1 MQSNAFRLQ
10 LAYMKILV
18 TGGSG
23 FIGSNFIK
31 YWFQQHPED
40 SIINLDKMTYAA
52 NPRNLVEFENSPN
65 YKFVKGDILDEK
77 LVDELMSQ
85 VDTVVHFAAESH
97 VDRSINDPSL
107 FIKTNVLGTYTLL
120 NSALKHQIKRFH
132 HISTDE
138 VFGSIPLDS
147 SDQFNESTPYDPSS
161 PYSASKASSDHLV
174 RSFVKTFNFPATIS
188 NCSNNYGP
196 YQHPEKMIPRSITNL
211 LTGSK
216 IKVYGQ
222 GLNFRDW
229 LHVEDHCRA
238 IELILLNGKIG
249 ETYCVGGLKKG
260 TSNMDLVRLMLKL
273 MNKTEESLEYV
284 ADRPA
289 HDNYAVNW
297 DKINTELGWEPKYD
311 LESGLKQTIDWY
323 TENETWWRE
332 TKKEAEEFY
341 IKLNQIKKL

>member
-1 MQSNAFRLQ
+1 
-10 LAYMKILV
+10 MKILI
-18 TGGSG
+18 TGGCG

-31 YWFQQHPED
+31 YWFKNHPQD

-52 NPRNLVEFENSPN
+52 NPRNLVEFENNPN
-65 YKFVKGDILDEK
+65 YKFVQGDILDEK
-77 LVDELMSQ
+77 IVDDLVSQ
-85 VDTVVHFAAESH
+85 IDAIVHFAAESH
-97 VDRSINDPSL
+97 VDRSIDDPSL
-107 FIKTNVLGTYTLL
+107 FVRTNVLGTYNLL
-120 NSALKHQIKRFH
+120 MAAKKYQKRFH

-138 VFGSIPLDS
+138 VFGTIELDS
-147 SDQFNESTPYDPSS
+147 TDQFNESTPYDPSS

-174 RSFVKTFNFPATIS
+174 RSFYKTFGLPVTIS

-196 YQHPEKMIPRSITNL
+196 YQHPEKMIPRSITSL
-211 LTGSK
+211 LTGGK

-249 ETYCVGGLKKG
+249 ETYCIGGLKKG
-260 TSNMDLVRLMLKL
+260 TNNMELVRLLLKL
-273 MNKTEESLEYV
+273 MNKGEDSLEYV

-297 DKINTELGWEPKYD
+297 DKINKELGWKPKYD
-311 LESGLKQTIDWY
+311 LESGLKQTVDWY
-323 TENETWWRE
+323 TANQTWWQE

-341 IKLNQIKKL
+341 IKLNSLKK

>member
-1 MQSNAFRLQ
+1 
-10 LAYMKILV
+10 MKILI

-31 YWFQQHPED
+31 YWFKNHPED

-52 NPRNLVEFENSPN
+52 NPRNLVEFENKPN

-77 LVDELMSQ
+77 IVDELVSQ

-97 VDRSINDPSL
+97 VDRSIDDPSL
-107 FIKTNVLGTYTLL
+107 FVKTNVLGTYILL
-120 NSALKHQIKRFH
+120 NAAKKHQIKRFH

-138 VFGSIPLDS
+138 VFGTIEIDS
-147 SDQFNESTPYDPSS
+147 TDQFSEATPYDPSS
-161 PYSASKASSDHLV
+161 PYSASKAAADHLV
-174 RSFVKTFNFPATIS
+174 RSFFKTFGLPVTIS

-211 LTGSK
+211 LSGDK

-229 LHVEDHCRA
+229 LHVEDHCSA
-238 IELILLNGKIG
+238 IEAILLKGKIG
-249 ETYCVGGLKKG
+249 ETYCIGGAKKG
-260 TSNMDLVRLMLKL
+260 TNNMELVRMILKL
-273 MNKTEESLEYV
+273 MNKGEDSLEYV

-297 DKINTELGWEPKYD
+297 DKINKELGWEPQYD
-311 LESGLKQTIDWY
+311 LESGLKQTVDWY
-323 TENETWWRE
+323 TQNQTWWQE

-341 IKLNQIKKL
+341 IKLNNRPVKGGVPQSGTEGLK

>member
-1 MQSNAFRLQ
+1 
-10 LAYMKILV
+10 MKILV
-18 TGGSG
+18 TGGLG

-31 YWFQQHPED
+31 YWFKNHHQD

-52 NPRNLVEFENSPN
+52 NPRNLVEFDNNPN
-65 YKFVKGDILDEK
+65 YKFVQGDILDEK
-77 LVDELMSQ
+77 LVDELVSQ
-85 VDTVVHFAAESH
+85 IDTIVHFAAETH
-97 VDRSINDPSL
+97 VDRSIDDPSL
-107 FIKTNVLGTYTLL
+107 FVKTNVLGTYNLL
-120 NSALKHQIKRFH
+120 NVAKKYNVRFH

-138 VFGSIPLDS
+138 VFGSIALDS
-147 SDQFNESTPYDPSS
+147 TDQFNESTPYDPSS

-174 RSFVKTFNFPATIS
+174 RSFGKTFGLPITIS

-196 YQHPEKMIPRSITNL
+196 YQHPEKMIPRSITSL
-211 LTGSK
+211 LSGGN

-238 IELILLNGKIG
+238 IEVILLKGKIG
-249 ETYCVGGLKKG
+249 ETYCIGGAKKG
-260 TSNMDLVRLMLKL
+260 TSNMELVELMLKI
-273 MNKTEESLEYV
+273 MNKDESSLEHV

-297 DKINTELGWEPKYD
+297 DKIHNELGWEPKYD
-311 LESGLKQTIDWY
+311 LESGLKQTVDWY
-323 TENETWWRE
+323 TQNQTWWQE

-341 IKLNQIKKL
+341 IKLNNLKK

>member
-1 MQSNAFRLQ
+1 
-10 LAYMKILV
+10 MKLLI

-31 YWFQQHPED
+31 HWFKNHPQD
-40 SIINLDKMTYAA
+40 SILNLDKMTYAA
-52 NPRNLVEFENSPN
+52 NPRNLVEFENNPN
-65 YKFVKGDILDEK
+65 YKFVQGDILDLELVDK
-77 LVDELMSQ
+77 LVSE
-85 VDTVVHFAAESH
+85 VDTIVHFAAESH
-97 VDRSINDPSL
+97 VDRSIDDPSL
-107 FIKTNVLGTYTLL
+107 FVKTNVLGTYNLL
-120 NSALKHQIKRFH
+120 MAAKKNNTRFH

-138 VFGSIPLDS
+138 VFGSIELDS
-147 SDQFNESTPYDPSS
+147 TDQFSEKTPYDPSS

-174 RSFVKTFNFPATIS
+174 RSFYKTFGLPVTIS

-211 LTGSK
+211 LVGDK

-238 IELILLNGKIG
+238 IELILEKGKIG
-249 ETYCVGGLKKG
+249 ETYCIGGLKKG
-260 TSNMDLVRLMLKL
+260 TSNMELVRLMLKL
-273 MNKTEESLEYV
+273 MGKDENSLEYV

-297 DKINTELGWEPKYD
+297 DKINRELGWEPQYD

-323 TENETWWRE
+323 TANTSWWQE
-332 TKKEAEEFY
+332 TKAEAEEFY
-341 IKLNQIKKL
+341 KKLNSLKK

>member
-1 MQSNAFRLQ
+1 
-10 LAYMKILV
+10 MKLLI

-31 YWFQQHPED
+31 HWFSNHPED

-52 NPRNLVEFENSPN
+52 NPRNLTEFEGKSN
-65 YKFVKGDILDEK
+65 YQFIKGDILDKK
-77 LVDELMSQ
+77 LVDDLVSQ
-85 VDTVVHFAAESH
+85 VDTIVHFAAESH
-97 VDRSINDPSL
+97 VDRSIDDPSL
-107 FIKTNVLGTYTLL
+107 FVRTNVLGTYNLL
-120 NSALKHQIKRFH
+120 MAAKKYNKRFH

-138 VFGSIPLDS
+138 VFGSIEMGS
-147 SDQFNESTPYDPSS
+147 SDQFRESTPYDPSS

-174 RSFVKTFNFPATIS
+174 RSFYKTFGLPVTIS

-211 LTGSK
+211 LTDQK

-249 ETYCVGGLKKG
+249 ETYCIGGLKKG
-260 TSNMDLVRLMLKL
+260 TSNMELVNLMLKL
-273 MNKTEESLEYV
+273 MGKDESSIEYV

-297 DKINTELGWEPKYD
+297 DKINRELGWEPKYT
-311 LESGLKQTIDWY
+311 LESGLQQTIDWY
-323 TENETWWRE
+323 TANSAWWQE
-332 TKKEAEEFY
+332 TKAEAEEFY
-341 IKLNQIKKL
+341 KKLNSLKR

>member
-1 MQSNAFRLQ
+1 
-10 LAYMKILV
+10 MKLLV

-31 YWFQQHPED
+31 LWFTNHPND

-52 NPRNLVEFENSPN
+52 NPRNLTEFEGKSN
-65 YKFVKGDILDEK
+65 YQFVKGDILDEK
-77 LVDELMSQ
+77 IVDELVSQ
-85 VDTVVHFAAESH
+85 VDAIVHFAAESH
-97 VDRSINDPSL
+97 VDRSIDDPSL
-107 FIKTNVLGTYTLL
+107 FVRTNVLGTYNLL
-120 NSALKHQIKRFH
+120 MAAKKYNKRFH

-138 VFGSIPLDS
+138 VFGSIPFN
-147 SDQFNESTPYDPSS
+147 SDKQFGESTPYDPSS

-174 RSFVKTFNFPATIS
+174 RSFYKTFGLAVTIS

-211 LTGSK
+211 LTNQK

-249 ETYCVGGLKKG
+249 ETYCIGGLKKG
-260 TSNMDLVRLMLKL
+260 TSNIELVKLILKL
-273 MNKTEESLEYV
+273 MNKDESFIEYV
-284 ADRPA
+284 DDRPA

-297 DKINTELGWEPKYD
+297 DKIGKDLGWEPKYN

-323 TENETWWRE
+323 TNNSQWWQE
-332 TKKEAEEFY
+332 TKAEAEEFY
-341 IKLNQIKKL
+341 KKLNKER

>member
-1 MQSNAFRLQ
+1 
-10 LAYMKILV
+10 MKILV

-31 YWFQQHPED
+31 YWFKNHPED

-52 NPRNLVEFENSPN
+52 NPRNLTEFEGKSN
-65 YKFVKGDILDEK
+65 YQFVQGDILDEK
-77 LVDELMSQ
+77 LVDELVSQ
-85 VDTVVHFAAESH
+85 VNTIVHFAAETH
-97 VDRSINDPSL
+97 VDRSIDDPSL
-107 FIKTNVLGTYTLL
+107 FVKTNVLGTYNLL
-120 NSALKHQIKRFH
+120 NAAKKNNTRFH

-138 VFGSIPLDS
+138 VFGSIALDS
-147 SDQFNESTPYDPSS
+147 TDQFNESTPYDPSS

-174 RSFVKTFNFPATIS
+174 RSFFKTFGLPVTIS

-211 LTGSK
+211 LTGQK

-238 IELILLNGKIG
+238 IEAILLKGKIG
-249 ETYCVGGLKKG
+249 ETYCIGGLKKG
-260 TSNMDLVRLMLKL
+260 TSNIELVKLMLKL
-273 MNKTEESLEYV
+273 MGKDESSLEYV

-297 DKINTELGWEPKYD
+297 GKINNELGWEPKYD
-311 LESGLKQTIDWY
+311 LESGIKQTIDWY
-323 TENETWWRE
+323 TQNQTWWKE
-332 TKKEAEEFY
+332 TKAEAEEFY
-341 IKLNQIKKL
+341 LKLNSLKK

>member
-1 MQSNAFRLQ
+1 
-10 LAYMKILV
+10 MKLLI
-18 TGGSG
+18 TGGLG

-31 YWFQQHPED
+31 HWFAVHPND

-52 NPRNLVEFENSPN
+52 NPRNLTEFEGKSN
-65 YKFVKGDILDEK
+65 YQFVKGDILDEITVDK
-77 LVDELMSQ
+77 LVSQ
-85 VDTVVHFAAESH
+85 VDTIVHFAAESH
-97 VDRSINDPSL
+97 VDRSIDDPSL
-107 FIKTNVLGTYTLL
+107 FVRTNVLGTYNLL
-120 NSALKHQIKRFH
+120 MAAKKYNRRFH

-138 VFGSIPLDS
+138 VFGSIELGS
-147 SDQFNESTPYDPSS
+147 SDQFSESTPYDPSS

-174 RSFVKTFNFPATIS
+174 RSFYKTFGLPITIS

-211 LTGSK
+211 LTDQK

-249 ETYCVGGLKKG
+249 ETYCIGGLKKG
-260 TSNMDLVRLMLKL
+260 TSNIELVKLMLKL
-273 MNKTEESLEYV
+273 MGKDESSLEYV

-297 DKINTELGWEPKYD
+297 DKINRELGWEPKYD

-323 TENETWWRE
+323 TANASWWQE
-332 TKKEAEEFY
+332 TKAEAEEFY
-341 IKLNQIKKL
+341 KKLNSPKK

>member
-1 MQSNAFRLQ
+1 
-10 LAYMKILV
+10 MKLLI

-31 YWFQQHPED
+31 YWFAQHPED

-52 NPRNLVEFENSPN
+52 NPRNLVEFANSPN
-65 YKFVKGDILDEK
+65 YKFVQGDILDEK
-77 LVDELMSQ
+77 IVDDLVSQ
-85 VDTVVHFAAESH
+85 VDTIVHFAAESH
-97 VDRSINDPSL
+97 VDRSIDDPSL
-107 FIKTNVLGTYTLL
+107 FVRTNVLGTYNLL
-120 NSALKHQIKRFH
+120 MAAKKYQIKRFH

-138 VFGSIPLDS
+138 VFGTIELDS
-147 SDQFNESTPYDPSS
+147 TDQFNEATPYDPSS

-174 RSFVKTFNFPATIS
+174 RSFYKTFGLPVTIS

-196 YQHPEKMIPRSITNL
+196 FQHPEKMIPRSITSL
-211 LTGSK
+211 LDGGK
-216 IKVYGQ
+216 IKIYGQ

-238 IELILLNGKIG
+238 IEAILLNGKIG
-249 ETYCVGGLKKG
+249 ETYCIGGLKKG
-260 TSNMDLVRLMLKL
+260 TNNMELVRLILKL
-273 MNKTEESLEYV
+273 MNKGEESLEYV

-297 DKINTELGWEPKYD
+297 DKISKELGWEPKYD
-311 LESGLKQTIDWY
+311 LESGMKQTVDWY
-323 TENETWWRE
+323 TANQTWWKE

-341 IKLNQIKKL
+341 IKLNSLKK

>member
-1 MQSNAFRLQ
+1 
-10 LAYMKILV
+10 MKLLI

-31 YWFQQHPED
+31 HWFVNHPQD

-52 NPRNLVEFENSPN
+52 NPRNLVEFENNPN
-65 YKFVKGDILDEK
+65 YKFVQGDILDEK
-77 LVDELMSQ
+77 VVDELVAQ
-85 VDTVVHFAAESH
+85 VDTIVHFAAESH
-97 VDRSINDPSL
+97 VDRSIDDPSL
-107 FIKTNVLGTYTLL
+107 FVRTNVLGTYNLL
-120 NSALKHQIKRFH
+120 MAAKKYQKRFH

-138 VFGSIPLDS
+138 VFGTIELDS
-147 SDQFNESTPYDPSS
+147 SDQFNEDTPYDPSS

-174 RSFVKTFNFPATIS
+174 RSFYKTFGLPVTIS

-196 YQHPEKMIPRSITNL
+196 YQHPEKMIPRSITSL
-211 LTGSK
+211 LSGGK
-216 IKVYGQ
+216 IKIYGQ

-238 IELILLNGKIG
+238 IEMILLNGKIG
-249 ETYCVGGLKKG
+249 ETYCIGGLKKG
-260 TSNMDLVRLMLKL
+260 TSNMELVNMLLKI
-273 MNKTEESLEYV
+273 MNKGEESLEYV

-297 DKINTELGWEPKYD
+297 DKINKELGWKPKYD
-311 LESGLKQTIDWY
+311 FESGLKQTVDWY
-323 TENETWWRE
+323 TQNTSWWQE

-341 IKLNQIKKL
+341 IKLNKIKG

>member
-1 MQSNAFRLQ
+1 
-10 LAYMKILV
+10 MKLLV

-31 YWFQQHPED
+31 HWFSTHPDD

-52 NPRNLVEFENSPN
+52 NPRNLTEFEGKSN
-65 YKFVKGDILDEK
+65 YQFVKGDILDEK
-77 LVDELMSQ
+77 VVDELVSQ
-85 VDTVVHFAAESH
+85 IDAIVHFAAESH
-97 VDRSINDPSL
+97 VDRSIDDPSL
-107 FIKTNVLGTYTLL
+107 FVRTNVLGTYNLL
-120 NSALKHQIKRFH
+120 MAAKKYNKRFH

-138 VFGSIPLDS
+138 VFGSVEMG
-147 SDQFNESTPYDPSS
+147 SDKQFNESTPYDPSS

-174 RSFVKTFNFPATIS
+174 RSFYKTFGLPVTIS

-211 LTGSK
+211 LTDQK

-249 ETYCVGGLKKG
+249 ETYCIGGLKKG
-260 TSNMDLVRLMLKL
+260 TSNIELVKLMLKL
-273 MNKTEESLEYV
+273 MGKDESCLEYV

-297 DKINTELGWEPKYD
+297 DKIHKELGWEPKYTF
-311 LESGLKQTIDWY
+311 ETGLQQTIDWY
-323 TENETWWRE
+323 TANTSWWQE
-332 TKKEAEEFY
+332 TKAEAEEFY
-341 IKLNQIKKL
+341 KKLNSLKK

>member
-1 MQSNAFRLQ
+1 
-10 LAYMKILV
+10 MKLLI

-31 YWFQQHPED
+31 HWFKNHPGD

-52 NPRNLVEFENSPN
+52 NPRNLTEFEGKTN
-65 YKFVKGDILDEK
+65 YKFIKGDILDEK
-77 LVDELMSQ
+77 LVDELVSQ
-85 VDTVVHFAAESH
+85 VDTIVHFAAESH
-97 VDRSINDPSL
+97 VDRSIDDPSL
-107 FIKTNVLGTYTLL
+107 FVKTNVLGTYNLL
-120 NSALKHQIKRFH
+120 MAAKKYNRRFH

-138 VFGSIPLDS
+138 VFGTIDLNDHS
-147 SDQFNESTPYDPSS
+147 SQFSESTSYDPSS

-174 RSFVKTFNFPATIS
+174 RSFYKTFGLPVTIS

-211 LTGSK
+211 LTGEK
-216 IKVYGQ
+216 IKVYGK

-238 IELILLNGKIG
+238 IELILEKGKIG
-249 ETYCVGGLKKG
+249 QTYCIGGLKKG
-260 TSNMDLVRLMLKL
+260 TSNMELVRLMLKL
-273 MNKTEESLEYV
+273 MGKDENSIEYV
-284 ADRPA
+284 DDRPA

-297 DKINTELGWEPKYD
+297 DKIRKELGWEPEYD

-323 TENETWWRE
+323 TQNTSWWQE
-332 TKKEAEEFY
+332 TKTEAEEFY
-341 IKLNQIKKL
+341 KKLNSLKK

>member
-1 MQSNAFRLQ
+1 
-10 LAYMKILV
+10 MKILI
-18 TGGSG
+18 TGGLG
-23 FIGSNFIK
+23 FIGSNFIR
-31 YWFQQHPED
+31 YWLQKHPNDE
-40 SIINLDKMTYAA
+40 IINLDKVTYAA
-52 NPRNLVEFENSPN
+52 NFKSMIDIESNLN
-65 YKFVKGDILDEK
+65 YSFVRGDIGDAE
-77 LVDELMSQ
+77 LVDKIMAQ
-85 VDTVVHFAAESH
+85 GIDTIVHFAAESH
-97 VDRSINDPSL
+97 VDRSIDDPSL
-107 FIKTNVLGTYTLL
+107 FVRTNVLGTYNLL
-120 NSALKHQIKRFH
+120 MAAKKYNKRFH

-138 VFGSIPLDS
+138 VFGSIEMGSD
-147 SDQFNESTPYDPSS
+147 DQFSEVTPYDPSS

-174 RSFVKTFNFPATIS
+174 RSFHKTFGLPVTIS

-211 LTGSK
+211 LTDQK

-249 ETYCVGGLKKG
+249 ETYCIGGLKKG
-260 TSNMDLVRLMLKL
+260 TSNMELVQLMLKL
-273 MNKTEESLEYV
+273 MSKDESCLEYV

-297 DKINTELGWEPKYD
+297 DKINRELGWEPKYTF
-311 LESGLKQTIDWY
+311 ETGLQQTIDWY
-323 TENETWWRE
+323 AANTTWWQE

-341 IKLNQIKKL
+341 IKLNSLKK

>member
-1 MQSNAFRLQ
+1 
-10 LAYMKILV
+10 MKLLI

-31 YWFQQHPED
+31 HWFTTHPDD

-52 NPRNLVEFENSPN
+52 NPRNLTEFEGKSN
-65 YKFVKGDILDEK
+65 YQFVKGDILDQNIVDQ
-77 LVDELMSQ
+77 LVSQ
-85 VDTVVHFAAESH
+85 VETIVHFAAESH
-97 VDRSINDPSL
+97 VDRSIDDPSL
-107 FIKTNVLGTYTLL
+107 FVRTNVLGTYNLL
-120 NSALKHQIKRFH
+120 MAAKKYNCRFH

-138 VFGSIPLDS
+138 VFGSIKMAS
-147 SDQFNESTPYDPSS
+147 SDQFSESTPYDPSS

-174 RSFVKTFNFPATIS
+174 RSFYKTFGLLTTIS

-211 LTGSK
+211 LTDQK

-249 ETYCVGGLKKG
+249 QTYCIGGLKKG
-260 TSNMDLVRLMLKL
+260 TSNIELVKLMLKL
-273 MNKTEESLEYV
+273 MDKDESSLEYV

-297 DKINTELGWEPKYD
+297 DKINRELGWEPKYD
-311 LESGLKQTIDWY
+311 LESGLKQTVDWY
-323 TENETWWRE
+323 TANTSWWQE
-332 TKKEAEEFY
+332 TKAEAEEFY
-341 IKLNQIKKL
+341 QKLNSPKK

>member
-1 MQSNAFRLQ
+1 
-10 LAYMKILV
+10 MKILV

-31 YWFQQHPED
+31 HWFSAHPDD

-52 NPRNLVEFENSPN
+52 NPRNLTEFEGKSN
-65 YKFVKGDILDEK
+65 YQFVKGDILDEK
-77 LVDELMSQ
+77 IVDELVSQ
-85 VDTVVHFAAESH
+85 VDAIVHFAAESH
-97 VDRSINDPSL
+97 VDRSIDDPSL
-107 FIKTNVLGTYTLL
+107 FVRTNVLGTYNLL
-120 NSALKHQIKRFH
+120 MAAKKYNKRFH

-138 VFGSIPLDS
+138 VFGSVEMG
-147 SDQFNESTPYDPSS
+147 SDKQFNESTPYDPSS

-174 RSFVKTFNFPATIS
+174 RSFYKTFGLPVTIS

-211 LTGSK
+211 LTDQK

-249 ETYCVGGLKKG
+249 ETYCIGGLKKG
-260 TSNMDLVRLMLKL
+260 TSNMELVKLMLKL
-273 MNKTEESLEYV
+273 MGKDESCLEYV

-297 DKINTELGWEPKYD
+297 DKINRELGWEPKYTF
-311 LESGLKQTIDWY
+311 ETGLQQTIDWY
-323 TENETWWRE
+323 TANTSWWQE
-332 TKKEAEEFY
+332 TKAEAEEFY
-341 IKLNQIKKL
+341 KKLNSLKK

>member
-1 MQSNAFRLQ
+1 
-10 LAYMKILV
+10 MKLLI

-31 YWFQQHPED
+31 HWFKNHPED

-52 NPRNLVEFENSPN
+52 NPRNLTEFEGKSN
-65 YKFVKGDILDEK
+65 YQFVKGDILDEK
-77 LVDELMSQ
+77 IVDELVSQ
-85 VDTVVHFAAESH
+85 VDTIVHFAAESH
-97 VDRSINDPSL
+97 VDRSIDDPSL
-107 FIKTNVLGTYTLL
+107 FVRTNVLGTYNLL
-120 NSALKHQIKRFH
+120 MAAKKYNKRFH

-138 VFGSIPLDS
+138 VFGSIEMGS
-147 SDQFNESTPYDPSS
+147 NDQFRESTPYDPSS

-174 RSFVKTFNFPATIS
+174 RSFYKTFGLPVTIS

-211 LTGSK
+211 LTDQK

-238 IELILLNGKIG
+238 IELILEKGKIG
-249 ETYCVGGLKKG
+249 ETYCIGGLKKG
-260 TSNMDLVRLMLKL
+260 TSNMELVRLMLKL
-273 MNKTEESLEYV
+273 MGKDESSIEYV
-284 ADRPA
+284 DDRPA

-297 DKINTELGWEPKYD
+297 DKINRELGWEPQYD

-323 TENETWWRE
+323 SANTTWWQE
-332 TKKEAEEFY
+332 TKTEAEEFY
-341 IKLNQIKKL
+341 KKLNSLKK

>member
-1 MQSNAFRLQ
+1 
-10 LAYMKILV
+10 MKILI
-18 TGGSG
+18 TGGCG

-31 YWFQQHPED
+31 YWFSKYPQD

-52 NPRNLVEFENSPN
+52 NPRNLIEFKESPN
-65 YKFVKGDILDEK
+65 YKFVQGDILDEK
-77 LVDELMSQ
+77 IVDDLVSQ
-85 VDTVVHFAAESH
+85 VDTIIHFAAESH
-97 VDRSINDPSL
+97 VDRSIDDPSL
-107 FIKTNVLGTYTLL
+107 FIRTNVLGTYNLL
-120 NSALKHQIKRFH
+120 MAAKKYKIKRFH

-138 VFGSIPLDS
+138 VFGSIKIDS
-147 SDQFNESTPYDPSS
+147 TDQFNELTPYDPSS

-174 RSFVKTFNFPATIS
+174 RSFYKTFGLPITIS

-196 YQHPEKMIPRSITNL
+196 YQHPEKMIPRSITSL
-211 LTGSK
+211 LSGGK

-238 IELILLNGKIG
+238 IETILLKGKIG
-249 ETYCVGGLKKG
+249 ETYCIGGLKKG
-260 TSNMDLVRLMLKL
+260 TSNMELVRMLLEL
-273 MNKTEESLEYV
+273 MNKGEDSLEYV

-297 DKINTELGWEPKYD
+297 EKINQELDWEPQYD
-311 LESGLKQTIDWY
+311 FKSGLKQTVDWY
-323 TENETWWRE
+323 TSNQNWWQE

-341 IKLNQIKKL
+341 IKLNSLKK

>member
-1 MQSNAFRLQ
+1 
-10 LAYMKILV
+10 MKLLI

-31 YWFQQHPED
+31 YWFKNHPQD

-52 NPRNLVEFENSPN
+52 NPRNLVEFESNPN
-65 YKFVKGDILDEK
+65 YKFIQGDILDEK
-77 LVDELMSQ
+77 LVDELVSQ
-85 VDTVVHFAAESH
+85 VDTIVHFAAESH
-97 VDRSINDPSL
+97 VDRSIDDPSL
-107 FIKTNVLGTYTLL
+107 FIKTNVLGTYILL
-120 NSALKHQIKRFH
+120 NAAKNHQIKRFH

-138 VFGSIPLDS
+138 VFGTIAIDDHIS
-147 SDQFNESTPYDPSS
+147 QFNENTPYDPSS

-174 RSFVKTFNFPATIS
+174 RSFIKTFNFPATIS

-211 LTGSK
+211 LVGDK
-216 IKVYGQ
+216 IKIYGQ

-238 IELILLNGKIG
+238 IELILNKGQIG
-249 ETYCVGGLKKG
+249 ETYCIGGAKKG
-260 TSNMDLVRLMLKL
+260 TSNMELVRFILRLMGKD
-273 MNKTEESLEYV
+273 ESSLEYV

-289 HDNYAVNW
+289 HDNYAVSW
-297 DKINTELGWEPKYD
+297 DKINKELGWEPKYN
-311 LESGLKQTIDWY
+311 LESGLQQTIDWY
-323 TENETWWRE
+323 TANTSWWTE

-341 IKLNQIKKL
+341 LKLNSLKK

>member
-1 MQSNAFRLQ
+1 
-10 LAYMKILV
+10 MKLLI

-31 YWFQQHPED
+31 YWFANHPQD

-52 NPRNLVEFENSPN
+52 NPRNLVEFDNNPN
-65 YKFVKGDILDEK
+65 YKFVQGDILDEK
-77 LVDELMSQ
+77 LVDDLVSQ
-85 VDTVVHFAAESH
+85 VDTIVHFAAESH
-97 VDRSINDPSL
+97 VDRSIDDPSL
-107 FIKTNVLGTYTLL
+107 FIKTNVLGTYILL
-120 NSALKHQIKRFH
+120 NAAKNHQIKRFH

-138 VFGSIPLDS
+138 VFGSIALDS
-147 SDQFNESTPYDPSS
+147 TDQFNEATPYDPSS

-174 RSFVKTFNFPATIS
+174 RSFIKTFNFPATIS

-211 LTGSK
+211 LVGDK

-249 ETYCVGGLKKG
+249 ETYCIGGAKKG
-260 TSNMDLVRLMLKL
+260 TNNMELVKMILKL
-273 MNKTEESLEYV
+273 MGKDESSLEYV

-297 DKINTELGWEPKYD
+297 DKINKELGWEPKYD

-323 TENETWWRE
+323 TQNQTWWQE

-341 IKLNQIKKL
+341 KKLNELKGGNK

>member
-1 MQSNAFRLQ
+1 
-10 LAYMKILV
+10 MKLLV

-31 YWFQQHPED
+31 HWFAGHPDD

-52 NPRNLVEFENSPN
+52 NPRNLTEFEGKSN
-65 YKFVKGDILDEK
+65 YQFVKGDILDEK
-77 LVDELMSQ
+77 IVDELVSQ
-85 VDTVVHFAAESH
+85 VDAIVHFAAESH
-97 VDRSINDPSL
+97 VDRSIDDPSL
-107 FIKTNVLGTYTLL
+107 FVRTNVLGTYNLL
-120 NSALKHQIKRFH
+120 MAAKKYNKRFH

-138 VFGSIPLDS
+138 VFGSIEMGS
-147 SDQFNESTPYDPSS
+147 TDQFNEATPYDPSS

-174 RSFVKTFNFPATIS
+174 RSFYKTFGLPVTIS

-211 LTGSK
+211 LTDQK

-249 ETYCVGGLKKG
+249 ETYCIGGLKKG
-260 TSNMDLVRLMLKL
+260 TSNMELVKLMLKL
-273 MNKTEESLEYV
+273 MGKDESCLEYV

-297 DKINTELGWEPKYD
+297 DKINRELGWEPKYTF
-311 LESGLKQTIDWY
+311 ETGLQQTIDWY
-323 TENETWWRE
+323 TANSSWWQE
-332 TKKEAEEFY
+332 TKAEAEEFY
-341 IKLNQIKKL
+341 KKLNSLKK

>member
-1 MQSNAFRLQ
+1 
-10 LAYMKILV
+10 MKLLV

-31 YWFQQHPED
+31 HWFSTHPDD

-52 NPRNLVEFENSPN
+52 NPRNLTEFEGKSN
-65 YKFVKGDILDEK
+65 YQFVKGDILDEK
-77 LVDELMSQ
+77 VVDELVSQ
-85 VDTVVHFAAESH
+85 IDAIVHFAAESH
-97 VDRSINDPSL
+97 VDRSIDDPSL
-107 FIKTNVLGTYTLL
+107 FVRTNVLGTYNLL
-120 NSALKHQIKRFH
+120 MAAKKYNKRFH

-138 VFGSIPLDS
+138 VFGSVEMG
-147 SDQFNESTPYDPSS
+147 SDKQFNESTPYDPSS

-174 RSFVKTFNFPATIS
+174 RSFYKTFGLPVTIS

-211 LTGSK
+211 LTDQK

-249 ETYCVGGLKKG
+249 ETYCIGGLKKG
-260 TSNMDLVRLMLKL
+260 TSNIELVKLMLKL
-273 MNKTEESLEYV
+273 MGKDESCLEYV

-297 DKINTELGWEPKYD
+297 DKINKELGWEPKYTF
-311 LESGLKQTIDWY
+311 ETGLQQTIDWY
-323 TENETWWRE
+323 TANTSWWQE
-332 TKKEAEEFY
+332 TKAEAEEFY
-341 IKLNQIKKL
+341 KKLNSLKK